1 MKQRSF
7 EQHVGR
13 AVRHIQ
19 QAYRQFTALSEQAAE
34 YKTELD
40 RWNNMEV
47 GDLAKATDDLAQRTI
62 DWLVFA
68 DRVGQHIENYTVPQ
82 YGDAPDDQVESWT
95 AEHCV
100 NQLHKYASRF
110 GSNKREGQDALDLL
124 KIAHY
129 AQLAYDKL
137 QKETQHGS

>member
-1 MKQRSF
+1 MKVKSVEHHINKAR
-7 EQHVGR
+7 QH
-13 AVRHIQ
+13 
-19 QAYRQFTALSEQAAE
+19 LSEF
-34 YKTELD
+34 ELD
-40 RWNNMEV
+40 ARAERE
-47 GDLAKATDDLAQRTI
+47 ATVESVEQDSQFARRTL
-62 DWLVFA
+62 DWLHFA
-68 DRVGQHIENYTVPQ
+68 DTVAEHIEYYTVPQ

-137 QKETQHGS
+137 HKEVQDGA

>member
-1 MKQRSF
+1 MKVTKIKSV
-7 EQHVGR
+7 EH
-13 AVRHIQ
+13 HIKK
-19 QAYRQFTALSEQAAE
+19 AREHLFALELAAHAEREATIESAEKDSQFA
-34 YKTELD
+34 
-40 RWNNMEV
+40 R
-47 GDLAKATDDLAQRTI
+47 RTL
-62 DWLVFA
+62 DWLHFA
-68 DRVGQHIENYTVPQ
+68 ETVAEHIEHYTVPQ
-82 YGDAPDDQVESWT
+82 YGDAPDDQVEGWT

-137 QKETQHGS
+137 KKETQHGA